1 MDDFIG
7 VEKIKTIASTY
18 MAVTGL
24 KSPKSMKLTRKYN
37 GHHFTEY
44 RRNIVIM
51 TNFALQMMTSLD
63 EINRH
68 CFNDF
73 RLRVGK
79 FFLYLDLFQITKFKK
94 GPS

>member
-1 MDDFIG
+1 MDDFTG

-24 KSPKSMKLTRKYN
+24 KTPKSMKLTRKYN
-37 GHHFTEY
+37 GDQY
-44 RRNIVIM
+44 RGNIVIM

-79 FFLYLDLFQITKFKK
+79 FF
-94 GPS
+94 

>member
-1 MDDFIG
+1 MDDFTG

-24 KSPKSMKLTRKYN
+24 KTPKSMKLTRKYN
-37 GHHFTEY
+37 GDQY

-79 FFLYLDLFQITKFKK
+79 FF
-94 GPS
+94 